1 MSLAWA
7 RVHGVGVPRDL
18 RAAARILWGAAR
30 DSQDD
35 IEAVVPALAYAGVG
49 ALRVAERFA
58 RMVGF
63 ERALERQ
70 WRWPAL
76 VDGEKTERGF
86 DRDGSFKR
94 GSRRRRRRGTTRH
107 TGTDRSRRRAT
118 GNVSSGARRAP
129 MEDALLTLLM
139 CGAAAVGMARAA
151 VGRRRDGG
159 VGEPGGGEDRGGV
172 GESRDA
178 RRFVA
183 EVAAR
188 PLAGAAVV
196 ALAVAL
202 AVVAV
207 AVA

>member
-1 MSLAWA
+1 M
-7 RVHGVGVPRDL
+7 
-18 RAAARILWGAAR
+18 RAAARILRGAAR

-58 RMVGF
+58 RMAGF

-86 DRDGSFKR
+86 DATDRSNAVLDG
-94 GSRRRRRRGTTRH
+94 GGGTTRH

-118 GNVSSGARRAP
+118 GNVSSGARRA
-129 MEDALLTLLM
+129 
-139 CGAAAVGMARAA
+139 
-151 VGRRRDGG
+151 RDGG
-159 VGEPGGGEDRGGV
+159 RALDALDVRRGGGGNGASGGGSATGRRGWRTGGGEDRGGV